1 MKNQSATEQVESTI
15 NATTGMQ
22 GGLGRTLLSAFLILA
37 IVPMS
42 TISFIAV
49 NRARQDMR
57 QELTARLTAVTT
69 LKEAQI
75 QQWITERS
83 RSLAVLSNKPDVQQ
97 AAMTLLTR
105 HPPSAA
111 YDTVYTNLRDR
122 LRAELTQDT
131 GFAGFFLL
139 RDKDSDEPLLE
150 VMAPHKQ
157 VSTDTIWPEAASVTP
172 TLSVTYSIPDPEG
185 GVLGLLVGCLDLT
198 ALDQIMTESTELGKT
213 GETYLVTPG
222 GQSRS
227 DQIGF
232 ARLVTPGGQSI
243 LALATDDDTPLPVV
257 LHSQGIDAAL
267 AGHSGSG
274 LYDNYAGQPVIGAY
288 RWLPELQAALL
299 AEQAQAEA
307 FAPEDALATMLV
319 GTTLA
324 VALLTTLLAAVV
336 TRQITRPIVRL
347 TMRAVEIA
355 NGDLEQT
362 VPVDRRD
369 EIGILAR
376 AFNIMTAELRAL
388 YNGLE
393 QKVAE
398 RTTQLREANRRLR
411 YRAMQLAVSAEVGR
425 VATSILDLD
434 ILLSRVVELIRDYY
448 RFAYVAIFLLD
459 DTGQWAVLREG
470 SGELGNTLKA
480 KGQWLSVGEPSLVGQ
495 VAEKGE
501 PRVLS
506 RADVQ
511 GGSGSHLPPTHWEA
525 AFPLRIGGRTIGVL
539 DIHSTHADTLDDDDV
554 RVLQGVADQIAI
566 AIENARA
573 YELEREAARQLRE
586 AEEMRRRFLAHM
598 SHELREP
605 LTNIIGF
612 SRVILKGIDGPVSDQ
627 QRSDLEIVYA
637 NGQHLLGLINDLLDV
652 AEIEAGLMELDFRE
666 VDLREIIGSVMA
678 TTSALVRDKDIQL
691 QQEIYP
697 ELPPIEA
704 DGARLRQV
712 LLKLLSNAAKFTDHG
727 SITVQA
733 WPDGNDVRVAVADTG
748 AGIPPEDRERVFE
761 RFEQGKTSVKRPEG
775 IGVGLVLCKE
785 FVEMHGGRIWLES
798 EQGVGSTFTFTL
810 PVRGN
815 RTDRQDRSDPSLSNG
830 NRFLGDTG

>member
-1 MKNQSATEQVESTI
+1 MKNRSTTEQAEPTI
-15 NATTGMQ
+15 SVTTGMQ
-22 GGLGRTLLSAFLILA
+22 GGLGRTLLAAFLVLA

-49 NRARQDMR
+49 NRTRQDMR
-57 QELTARLTAVTT
+57 QELMTRLTAVAT

-83 RSLAVLSNKPDVQQ
+83 RSLAVLSSEPDVQQ
-97 AAMTLLTR
+97 AAMILLTQ
-105 HPPSAA
+105 HPSSAA
-111 YDTVYTNLRDR
+111 YDAAYTNLRDS

-131 GFAGFFLL
+131 GFADFLL
-139 RDKDSDEPLLE
+139 RGEDSDEPLLE
-150 VMAPHKQ
+150 VMATHEQ
-157 VSTDTIWPEAASVTP
+157 VSTDTTCLELSLTSDDRHVSLSSVAP
-172 TLSVTYSIPDPEG
+172 TLNVTYSIPGPEG
-185 GVLGLLVGCLDLT
+185 EALGLLIGRLDLT
-198 ALDQIMTESTELGKT
+198 ALDQIMTEPTELGET
-213 GETYLVTPG
+213 GETYLVTPAG
-222 GQSRS
+222 HPLS
-227 DQIGF
+227 
-232 ARLVTPGGQSI
+232 
-243 LALATDDDTPLPVV
+243 ALATDDDTPLPVF

-267 AGHSGSG
+267 AGHSSSG

-307 FAPEDALATMLV
+307 FAPEDGLATMLV

-336 TRQITRPIVRL
+336 TRQITRPIVLL
-347 TMRAVEIA
+347 TMRAVKIA

-398 RTTQLREANRRLR
+398 RTIQLREANRRVR

-434 ILLSRVVELIRDYY
+434 ILLSRVVELVRDYY

-470 SGELGNTLKA
+470 SGELGDTLKA

-495 VAEKGE
+495 VAEKSE

-506 RADVQ
+506 KADVQ
-511 GGSGSHLPPTHWEA
+511 DGSGSHLPSTHSEA
-525 AFPLRIGGRTIGVL
+525 AFPLRIGERTLGVL
-539 DIHSTHADTLDDDDV
+539 DIHSPHADAFDEDDV
-554 RVLQGVADQIAI
+554 KVLQGIADQIAI

-612 SRVILKGIDGPVSDQ
+612 SRVILKGIDGPISDQ

-652 AEIEAGLMELDFRE
+652 AQIEAGLMELEFKK
-666 VDLREIIGSVMA
+666 VDIGELIQSVMA
-678 TTSALVRDKDIQL
+678 TTSALVRDKDIRL
-691 QQEIYP
+691 QQEIHP
-697 ELPPIEA
+697 ELPLIEA
-704 DGARLRQV
+704 DGTRLRQV
-712 LLKLLSNAAKFTDHG
+712 LLKLLSNAAKFTDRG
-727 SITVQA
+727 SITVRA
-733 WPDGNDVRVAVADTG
+733 WPTGNQIHVTVADTG
-748 AGIPPEDRERVFE
+748 RGIPDEDRERVFE
-761 RFEQGKTSVKRPEG
+761 RFEQGEAGIKRPQG
-775 IGVGLVLCKE
+775 IGVGLALCKE
-785 FVEMHGGRIWLES
+785 FVEMHGGRIWVES
-798 EQGVGSTFTFTL
+798 EEGAGSTFNFAL
-810 PVRGN
+810 PM
-815 RTDRQDRSDPSLSNG
+815 RQDH
-830 NRFLGDTG
+830 GD

>member
-1 MKNQSATEQVESTI
+1 MKNQSVTGQAEPTTS
-15 NATTGMQ
+15 ATTGTR
-22 GGLGRTLLSAFLILA
+22 GGLGRTLLAAFLILA

-42 TISFIAV
+42 TISFIAI
-49 NRARQDMR
+49 NQTRHNMR
-57 QELTARLTAVTT
+57 QELMARLTAVTT
-69 LKEAQI
+69 LKETQI

-83 RSLAVLSNKPDVQQ
+83 RSLAVLSSQPDVQQ
-97 AAMTLLTR
+97 AAMTLLTQ
-105 HPPSAA
+105 HPASAA
-111 YDTVYTNLRDR
+111 YDTAYTNLRDD
-122 LRAELTQDT
+122 LRAELIQDA
-131 GFAGFFLL
+131 GFAAFSLL
-139 RDKDSDEPLLE
+139 REHSDEPLLE
-150 VMAPHKQ
+150 VIAPHKQ
-157 VSTDTIWPEAASVTP
+157 VSMDTTWPEVSLASDDRHISPPPVAP
-172 TLSVTYSIPDPEG
+172 TLNVTYSIPDPEG
-185 GVLGLLVGCLDLT
+185 GFMGLLVGCLDLT
-198 ALDQIMTESTELGKT
+198 ALDQIMTKSPEMGDT
-213 GETYLVTPG
+213 GETYLVTP
-222 GQSRS
+222 
-227 DQIGF
+227 
-232 ARLVTPGGQSI
+232 AGQSI
-243 LALATDDDTPLPVV
+243 PDLATGDNIPLPVF

-288 RWLPELQAALL
+288 RWLPGLQAALL
-299 AEQAQAEA
+299 AEQVQAEA
-307 FAPEDALATMLV
+307 FAAEEALATMLV

-336 TRQITRPIVRL
+336 TRQITQPIVRL

-362 VPVDRRD
+362 VPIDRRD

-376 AFNIMTAELRAL
+376 AFNVMSAELRTL

-411 YRAMQLAVSAEVGR
+411 YRAVQLTVSAEVGR

-434 ILLSRVVELIRDYY
+434 ILLSRVVQVIRDYY

-459 DTGQWAVLREG
+459 DTSQWAVLREG

-495 VAEKGE
+495 VAKKGE
-501 PRVLS
+501 PQVLS
-506 RADVQ
+506 RADVR
-511 GGSGSHLPPTHWEA
+511 GGPGPPLPPNHSEA

-539 DIHSTHADTLDDDDV
+539 DIHNTHADAFDADDI

-598 SHELREP
+598 SHALREP

-612 SRVILKGIDGPVSDQ
+612 SRVILKGIDGPISDP

-652 AEIEAGLMELDFRE
+652 AQIEAGLMELEFKE
-666 VDLREIIGSVMA
+666 VDLRELVQSVMA

-691 QQEIYP
+691 HQEIHP
-697 ELPPIEA
+697 ELPLIEA
-704 DGARLRQV
+704 DGTRLRQV
-712 LLKLLSNAAKFTDHG
+712 LLKLLSNAAKFTDRG
-727 SITVQA
+727 SITVRA
-733 WPDGNDVRVAVADTG
+733 WPSGNEVQVTVSDTG
-748 AGIPPEDRERVFE
+748 RGIPREDQERVFE
-761 RFEQGKTSVKRPEG
+761 RFEQGETGVKHPEG
-775 IGVGLVLCKE
+775 IGVGLALCKE
-785 FVEMHGGRIWLES
+785 FVEMHGGRIWIES
-798 EQGVGSTFTFTL
+798 EEGAGSTFHFTL
-810 PVRGN
+810 PILQKRG
-815 RTDRQDRSDPSLSNG
+815 D
-830 NRFLGDTG
+830 

>member
-1 MKNQSATEQVESTI
+1 
-15 NATTGMQ
+15 
-22 GGLGRTLLSAFLILA
+22 
-37 IVPMS
+37 
-42 TISFIAV
+42 
-49 NRARQDMR
+49 
-57 QELTARLTAVTT
+57 VTT

-83 RSLAVLSNKPDVQQ
+83 RSLAVLSSKPDVQQ
-97 AAMTLLTR
+97 AAITLLTQ
-105 HPPSAA
+105 HPSSAA
-111 YDTVYTNLRDR
+111 YNMAYTNLRDG
-122 LRAELTQDT
+122 LHAELTQDT
-131 GFAGFFLL
+131 DFAGFFLL
-139 RDKDSDEPLLE
+139 QEEDGNEPLLE
-150 VMAPHKQ
+150 VTAPHKQ
-157 VSTDTIWPEAASVTP
+157 ISKDTTWPEVKKTSDNRHLSLSPVAA
-172 TLSVTYSIPDPEG
+172 TLNVTYSIPGPEG

-198 ALDQIMTESTELGKT
+198 ALDQIMTGSTELGET
-213 GETYLVTPG
+213 GETYLVTLG
-222 GQSRS
+222 GRS
-227 DQIGF
+227 I
-232 ARLVTPGGQSI
+232 P
-243 LALATDDDTPLPVV
+243 ALATDDDTPLPTS

-267 AGHSGSG
+267 AGRSGSG

-307 FAPEDALATMLV
+307 FDPEDALATMLV

-434 ILLSRVVELIRDYY
+434 TLLSRVVELIRDYY

-470 SGELGNTLKA
+470 SGELGNTLKV
-480 KGQWLSVGEPSLVGQ
+480 KGQWLSVSEPSLVGQ
-495 VAEKGE
+495 VVQKGK

-506 RADVQ
+506 RTDIQ
-511 GGSGSHLPPTHWEA
+511 GGPGSHLPPTHSEA

-539 DIHSTHADTLDDDDV
+539 DVHSLHADTFDDDDV

-573 YELEREAARQLRE
+573 YDLEREAARQLRE
-586 AEEMRRRFLAHM
+586 AEEMRRRFLANM

-612 SRVILKGIDGPVSDQ
+612 SRVILKGIDGPISDQ

-652 AEIEAGLMELDFRE
+652 AQIEAGLMELEFKE
-666 VDLREIIGSVMA
+666 VDLGELIQSVMA

-691 QQEIYP
+691 QQEIHP

-704 DGARLRQV
+704 DGTRLRQV
-712 LLKLLSNAAKFTDHG
+712 LLKLLSNAAKFTDRG
-727 SITVQA
+727 SITVRA
-733 WPDGNDVRVAVADTG
+733 WPKGNQVQVAVADTG
-748 AGIPPEDRERVFE
+748 PGIPRENHERVFE
-761 RFEQGKTSVKRPEG
+761 RFEQSESGVKRPEG
-775 IGVGLVLCKE
+775 IGVGLALCKE
-785 FVEMHGGRIWLES
+785 FVEMHGGRIWVES
-798 EQGVGSTFTFTL
+798 QEGVGSTFTFTL
-810 PVRGN
+810 PIR
-815 RTDRQDRSDPSLSNG
+815 RQ
-830 NRFLGDTG
+830 

>member
-1 MKNQSATEQVESTI
+1 MRNQSVNERVEPTI
-15 NATTGMQ
+15 SPTTGMQ
-22 GGLGRTLLSAFLILA
+22 GGLGRTLLAAFLVLA

-49 NRARQDMR
+49 DRTRQDMR
-57 QELTARLTAVTT
+57 QELTSRLTAVTT

-75 QQWITERS
+75 QQWIAERS
-83 RSLAVLSNKPDVQQ
+83 RSLAVLSSKPDVQQ
-97 AAMTLLTR
+97 AAITLLTQ
-105 HPPSAA
+105 HSSSAA
-111 YDTVYTNLRDR
+111 YNTAYTNLRDS
-122 LRAELTQDT
+122 LHAELTQDT
-131 GFAGFFLL
+131 DFAGFFLL
-139 RDKDSDEPLLE
+139 REEDGDEPLLE
-150 VMAPHKQ
+150 VTAPHKQ
-157 VSTDTIWPEAASVTP
+157 INTDTTWPQVKKTSDNRHVSLSSVAP
-172 TLSVTYSIPDPEG
+172 TLNVTYSIPGPEG
-185 GVLGLLVGCLDLT
+185 GALGLLVGCLDLT
-198 ALDQIMTESTELGKT
+198 ALDQIMTGSTELGET
-213 GETYLVTPG
+213 GETYLVTLG
-222 GQSRS
+222 GRS
-227 DQIGF
+227 IP
-232 ARLVTPGGQSI
+232 T
-243 LALATDDDTPLPVV
+243 LATDDDTPLPTS

-267 AGHSGSG
+267 AGRSGSG

-288 RWLPELQAALL
+288 RWLPELRAALL

-307 FAPEDALATMLV
+307 FDPEDALATMLV

-434 ILLSRVVELIRDYY
+434 TLLGRVVELIRDYY

-470 SGELGNTLKA
+470 SGELGNTLKV
-480 KGQWLSVGEPSLVGQ
+480 KGQWLNVGEPSLVGQ
-495 VAEKGE
+495 VAEKSE

-506 RADVQ
+506 KADVQ
-511 GGSGSHLPPTHWEA
+511 TGSGSPLSPAHSEA
-525 AFPLRIGGRTIGVL
+525 AFPLRIGGRTVGVL
-539 DIHSTHADTLDDDDV
+539 DIHSTHPDAFNDDDV

-586 AEEMRRRFLAHM
+586 AEEMRRRFLANM

-612 SRVILKGIDGPVSDQ
+612 SRVILKGIDGPISDQ
-627 QRSDLEIVYA
+627 QRGDLEIVYA

-652 AEIEAGLMELDFRE
+652 AQIEAGLMELEFKQ
-666 VDLREIIGSVMA
+666 VDIGELVQSVMA
-678 TTSALVRDKDIQL
+678 TTSALVRDKDIRL
-691 QQEIYP
+691 KQEIYP

-704 DGARLRQV
+704 DGTRLRQV
-712 LLKLLSNAAKFTDHG
+712 LLRLLSNAAKFTERG
-727 SITVQA
+727 SITVRA
-733 WPDGNDVRVAVADTG
+733 WPKGDQIQVTVADTG
-748 AGIPPEDRERVFE
+748 PGIPEEDQERVFE
-761 RFEQGKTSVKRPEG
+761 RFEQGEIGLKRLEG
-775 IGVGLVLCKE
+775 IGVGLALCKE
-785 FVEMHGGRIWLES
+785 FVEMHGGRIWVES
-798 EQGVGSTFTFTL
+798 QEGAGSTFTFTL
-810 PVRGN
+810 PIR
-815 RTDRQDRSDPSLSNG
+815 RQ
-830 NRFLGDTG
+830 

>member
-1 MKNQSATEQVESTI
+1 MENQSATEQAEPTI
-15 NATTGMQ
+15 SATTGMQ

-49 NRARQDMR
+49 NRTRQDMR
-57 QELTARLTAVTT
+57 QELTAKLTAVTT

-75 QQWITERS
+75 QQWIAERS
-83 RSLAVLSNKPDVQQ
+83 RSLAVLSSKPDVQQ
-97 AAMTLLTR
+97 AAMTLLTQ
-105 HPPSAA
+105 HLSSAA
-111 YDTVYTNLRDR
+111 YDTAYTSLHDG
-122 LRAELTQDT
+122 LRAELTRDT

-139 RDKDSDEPLLE
+139 RGEDSDEPLLE

-157 VSTDTIWPEAASVTP
+157 VSTDTTWPEASLTSGDGHVSLSSVVPTP
-172 TLSVTYSIPDPEG
+172 NVTYSIPGPEG
-185 GVLGLLVGCLDLT
+185 GALGLLVGCLDLT
-198 ALDQIMTESTELGKT
+198 ALDQIMTESTELGET
-213 GETYLVTPG
+213 GETY
-222 GQSRS
+222 
-227 DQIGF
+227 
-232 ARLVTPGGQSI
+232 LVTPGGQSI
-243 LALATDDDTPLPVV
+243 LALATDDDIPLPVV

-336 TRQITRPIVRL
+336 TRQLTRPIVRL
-347 TMRAVEIA
+347 TMRAVKIA

-376 AFNIMTAELRAL
+376 TFNIMTAELRAL

-398 RTTQLREANRRLR
+398 RTTQLQEANRRLR

-425 VATSILDLD
+425 AATSILDLD

-470 SGELGNTLKA
+470 VGELGNTLKT

-495 VAEKGE
+495 VADKGE
-501 PRVLS
+501 PRLLS
-506 RADVQ
+506 KADVQ
-511 GGSGSHLPPTHWEA
+511 DGPGFHLPPTHSEA
-525 AFPLRIGGRTIGVL
+525 AFPLRIGGCTIGVL
-539 DIHSTHADTLDDDDV
+539 DIHSLRADAFDKDDV
-554 RVLQGVADQIAI
+554 KVLQGVADQIAI

-612 SRVILKGIDGPVSDQ
+612 SRVILKGIDGPISDQ
-627 QRSDLEIVYA
+627 QRSDLEVVYA

-652 AEIEAGLMELDFRE
+652 AQIEAGLMELEFKE
-666 VDLREIIGSVMA
+666 VDLGELIQSVMA
-678 TTSALVRDKDIQL
+678 TASALVRDKDIQL
-691 QQEIYP
+691 QQEIHP
-697 ELPPIEA
+697 ELLPIEA
-704 DGARLRQV
+704 DGTRLRQV
-712 LLKLLSNAAKFTDHG
+712 LLKLLSNAAKFTDRG
-727 SITVQA
+727 SITVRA
-733 WPDGNDVRVAVADTG
+733 WPDGNQIQVAVADTG
-748 AGIPPEDRERVFE
+748 AGISPEDRERVFE
-761 RFEQGKTSVKRPEG
+761 RFEQGETGVKRPEG
-775 IGVGLVLCKE
+775 IGVGLALCKE
-785 FVEMHGGRIWLES
+785 FVEMHGGRIWVGS
-798 EQGVGSTFTFTL
+798 EEGAGSTFNFTL
-810 PVRGN
+810 PIL
-815 RTDRQDRSDPSLSNG
+815 QDR
-830 NRFLGDTG
+830 GD

>member
-1 MKNQSATEQVESTI
+1 MRNQSVTEQAEPTI
-15 NATTGMQ
+15 SATTGMR

-49 NRARQDMR
+49 NRTRQDMR
-57 QELTARLTAVTT
+57 QELMARLTAVTT

-97 AAMTLLTR
+97 AAMTLLTQY
-105 HPPSAA
+105 PSSAA
-111 YDTVYTNLRDR
+111 YDTAYTNLRDS

-131 GFAGFFLL
+131 GFTGFFLL
-139 RDKDSDEPLLE
+139 RNEDSDEPLLE

-157 VSTDTIWPEAASVTP
+157 ASTDTTWPEVSLTSCNRHVSLSSMRP
-172 TLSVTYSIPDPEG
+172 TLNVIYSIPGPEE
-185 GVLGLLVGCLDLT
+185 GVMGLLVGCLDLT
-198 ALDQIMTESTELGKT
+198 ALDQIMTESTELGET
-213 GETYLVTPG
+213 GETYLVTP
-222 GQSRS
+222 
-227 DQIGF
+227 
-232 ARLVTPGGQSI
+232 AGQSI
-243 LALATDDDTPLPVV
+243 PALATDDDTPLPAF

-288 RWLPELQAALL
+288 RWLPELQVALL
-299 AEQAQAEA
+299 AEQAQDEA
-307 FAPEDALATMLV
+307 FAPEDELATMLA

-347 TMRAVEIA
+347 TIRAVEIA

-388 YNGLE
+388 YDGLE
-393 QKVAE
+393 QKIAE
-398 RTTQLREANRRLR
+398 RTTELREANRRLR

-434 ILLSRVVELIRDYY
+434 ILLSRMVELIRDYY

-459 DTGQWAVLREG
+459 ETGQWAVLREG
-470 SGELGNTLKA
+470 SGELGDTLKA

-511 GGSGSHLPPTHWEA
+511 GGSGSHLPPTHLEA

-539 DIHSTHADTLDDDDV
+539 DIHSTHADAFGNDDV

-566 AIENARA
+566 AIQNARA
-573 YELEREAARQLRE
+573 YELEREAAKQLRE
-586 AEEMRRRFLAHM
+586 AEEMRRRFLANM

-612 SRVILKGIDGPVSDQ
+612 SRVILKGIDGPISEQ
-627 QRSDLEIVYA
+627 QHNDLEIVYT

-652 AEIEAGLMELDFRE
+652 AQIEAGLMELEFKE
-666 VDLREIIGSVMA
+666 VDLRELIQSVMA

-691 QQEIYP
+691 RQEIHP

-704 DGARLRQV
+704 DGTRLRQV
-712 LLKLLSNAAKFTDHG
+712 LLKLLSNAAKFTDRG
-727 SITVQA
+727 SITVRA
-733 WPDGNDVRVAVADTG
+733 WPKGNQIQVAVADTG
-748 AGIPPEDRERVFE
+748 PGIPRENHERVFE
-761 RFEQGKTSVKRPEG
+761 RFEQGETGVKRPEG
-775 IGVGLVLCKE
+775 IGVGLALCKE
-785 FVEMHGGRIWLES
+785 FVEMHGGRIWVES
-798 EQGVGSTFTFTL
+798 QEGVGSTFTFTL
-810 PVRGN
+810 PIR
-815 RTDRQDRSDPSLSNG
+815 RQ
-830 NRFLGDTG
+830 

>member
-1 MKNQSATEQVESTI
+1 MKNQSATEQAEPTTSV
-15 NATTGMQ
+15 TTGMR
-22 GGLGRTLLSAFLILA
+22 GGLGRTLLAAFLILA

-42 TISFIAV
+42 TISFIAI
-49 NRARQDMR
+49 NRTRQNMR
-57 QELTARLTAVTT
+57 QELMARLTAVTT
-69 LKEAQI
+69 LKETQI
-75 QQWITERS
+75 QQWITEQS
-83 RSLAVLSNKPDVQQ
+83 RSLAVLSSQPDVQQ
-97 AAMTLLTR
+97 AAMTLLTEY
-105 HPPSAA
+105 PASAA
-111 YDTVYTNLRDR
+111 YDTAYTNLYDD
-122 LRAELTQDT
+122 LRAELAQDAS
-131 GFAGFFLL
+131 FAAFTLL
-139 RDKDSDEPLLE
+139 REDSDEPLLE
-150 VMAPHKQ
+150 VIAPHKQ
-157 VSTDTIWPEAASVTP
+157 VSTDTTWQQVPLTSDDRHISPKPVAP
-172 TLSVTYSIPDPEG
+172 TLNVTHSIPGPEG
-185 GVLGLLVGCLDLT
+185 GSMSLLVGCLDLT
-198 ALDQIMTESTELGKT
+198 ALEQIMTESPEMGET
-213 GETYLVTPG
+213 GETYLVTP
-222 GQSRS
+222 
-227 DQIGF
+227 
-232 ARLVTPGGQSI
+232 AGQSI
-243 LALATDDDTPLPVV
+243 PDLATGDDTPLAVF

-267 AGHSGSG
+267 AGHSGNG

-288 RWLPELQAALL
+288 RWLPELQAALV

-307 FAPEDALATMLV
+307 FVAEEALATMLV

-336 TRQITRPIVRL
+336 TRQITQPIVRL

-362 VPVDRRD
+362 VLVDRRD

-376 AFNIMTAELRAL
+376 AFNIMSAELRTL

-411 YRAMQLAVSAEVGR
+411 YRAVQLTVSAEVGR

-434 ILLSRVVELIRDYY
+434 ILLSRVVQVIRDYY

-459 DTGQWAVLREG
+459 DTSQWAVLREG
-470 SGELGNTLKA
+470 SGELGNALKA

-495 VAEKGE
+495 VAKKGE
-501 PRVLS
+501 PQVLS
-506 RADVQ
+506 RTDAR
-511 GGSGSHLPPTHWEA
+511 GGPSSPPSNYSEV

-539 DIHSTHADTLDDDDV
+539 DIHSTHADAFDADDI

-598 SHELREP
+598 SHALREP

-612 SRVILKGIDGPVSDQ
+612 SRVVLKGIDGPISDP

-652 AEIEAGLMELDFRE
+652 AQIEAGLMELEFRE
-666 VDLREIIGSVMA
+666 VDLGELVQSVMA
-678 TTSALVRDKDIQL
+678 TTSALVRDKDIHL
-691 QQEIYP
+691 HQEIHP
-697 ELPPIEA
+697 ELPLIEA

-727 SITVQA
+727 SITVRV
-733 WPDGNDVRVAVADTG
+733 WPSGDEVQVTVADTG
-748 AGIPPEDRERVFE
+748 CGIPREDQERVFE
-761 RFEQGKTSVKRPEG
+761 RFEQGENGVKHPEG
-775 IGVGLVLCKE
+775 IGVGLALCKD
-785 FVEMHGGRIWLES
+785 FVEMHGGRIWVES
-798 EQGVGSTFTFTL
+798 EEGAGSTFHFTL
-810 PVRGN
+810 PILQKRG
-815 RTDRQDRSDPSLSNG
+815 D
-830 NRFLGDTG
+830 

>member
-1 MKNQSATEQVESTI
+1 
-15 NATTGMQ
+15 MQ
-22 GGLGRTLLSAFLILA
+22 GGLGRTLLAAFLVLA

-49 NRARQDMR
+49 NRTRQDMR
-57 QELTARLTAVTT
+57 QELMTRLTAMAT

-75 QQWITERS
+75 QRWITERS
-83 RSLAVLSNKPDVQQ
+83 RSLAVLSSKPDVQQ
-97 AAMTLLTR
+97 AAMTLLTQ
-105 HPPSAA
+105 HPSSAA
-111 YDTVYTNLRDR
+111 YDAAYTNLRDS
-122 LRAELTQDT
+122 LRAELMQDT
-131 GFAGFFLL
+131 GFAAFLL
-139 RDKDSDEPLLE
+139 RGEDSDEPLLE
-150 VMAPHKQ
+150 VMATHEQ
-157 VSTDTIWPEAASVTP
+157 VSTDTTWPEVSLTSDDRHVSLSSVAL
-172 TLSVTYSIPDPEG
+172 TLNVTYSIPGPEG
-185 GVLGLLVGCLDLT
+185 EALGLLIGRLDLT
-198 ALDQIMTESTELGKT
+198 ALDQIMTEPTELGET
-213 GETYLVTPG
+213 SETYLVTPV
-222 GQSRS
+222 GQSNS
-227 DQIGF
+227 
-232 ARLVTPGGQSI
+232 V
-243 LALATDDDTPLPVV
+243 LATDDDTPLPVF

-307 FAPEDALATMLV
+307 FAPEDGLATMLV

-336 TRQITRPIVRL
+336 TRQITRPIVLL
-347 TMRAVEIA
+347 TMRAVRIA

-398 RTTQLREANRRLR
+398 RTTQLREANRRVR

-470 SGELGNTLKA
+470 SGELGDTLKA

-495 VAEKGE
+495 VADKSE

-506 RADVQ
+506 KADVQ
-511 GGSGSHLPPTHWEA
+511 GGSDSHLPSIHSEA
-525 AFPLRIGGRTIGVL
+525 AFPLRIGGRTLGVL
-539 DIHSTHADTLDDDDV
+539 DIHSPHADAFDEDDV
-554 RVLQGVADQIAI
+554 KVLQGIADQIAI

-612 SRVILKGIDGPVSDQ
+612 SRVILKGIDGPISDQ

-652 AEIEAGLMELDFRE
+652 AQIEAGLMELEFKE
-666 VDLREIIGSVMA
+666 IDLRELIQSVMA
-678 TTSALVRDKDIQL
+678 TISALVRDKDIQL
-691 QQEIYP
+691 QREIHP

-704 DGARLRQV
+704 DGTRLRQV
-712 LLKLLSNAAKFTDHG
+712 LLKLLSNAAKFTDRG
-727 SITVQA
+727 SITVGA
-733 WPDGNDVRVAVADTG
+733 WPNGNQVQVTIADTG
-748 AGIPPEDRERVFE
+748 RGIPEEDRERVFK
-761 RFEQGKTSVKRPEG
+761 RFEQGEIGVKRPQG
-775 IGVGLVLCKE
+775 IEVGLALCKE
-785 FVEMHGGRIWLES
+785 FVEMHGGRIWVES
-798 EQGVGSTFTFTL
+798 QEGVGSTFTFTL
-810 PVRGN
+810 PIR
-815 RTDRQDRSDPSLSNG
+815 RQ
-830 NRFLGDTG
+830 

>member
-1 MKNQSATEQVESTI
+1 MKNQSATEQAEPTI
-15 NATTGMQ
+15 SATTGMQ

-49 NRARQDMR
+49 NRTRQDMR
-57 QELTARLTAVTT
+57 QELTARLTAVAT

-97 AAMTLLTR
+97 AAMTLLTQ
-105 HPPSAA
+105 HPSSAA
-111 YDTVYTNLRDR
+111 YDMAYTNLRDS

-131 GFAGFFLL
+131 GFTGFFLL
-139 RDKDSDEPLLE
+139 RDEDSDEPLLE
-150 VMAPHKQ
+150 VIAPHKQ
-157 VSTDTIWPEAASVTP
+157 VSTDITWPEVSLTSRNRHISLSSMGP
-172 TLSVTYSIPDPEG
+172 TLNVIYSIPGPEEG
-185 GVLGLLVGCLDLT
+185 ALGFLVGYLDLT
-198 ALDQIMTESTELGKT
+198 ALDQIMTESTELGET
-213 GETYLVTPG
+213 GETYLVTP
-222 GQSRS
+222 
-227 DQIGF
+227 
-232 ARLVTPGGQSI
+232 AGQSI
-243 LALATDDDTPLPVV
+243 PALATEDDTPLPAF

-336 TRQITRPIVRL
+336 TRHITRPIVRL
-347 TMRAVEIA
+347 TIRAVEIA

-388 YNGLE
+388 YDGLE
-393 QKVAE
+393 QKIAE

-411 YRAMQLAVSAEVGR
+411 YRAIQLAVSAEVGR

-434 ILLSRVVELIRDYY
+434 ILLSRMVELIRDYY

-459 DTGQWAVLREG
+459 ETGQWAVLREG

-480 KGQWLSVGEPSLVGQ
+480 KGQWLSVGKPSLVGQ

-506 RADVQ
+506 KADIQ
-511 GGSGSHLPPTHWEA
+511 SGPGSHPPPTYLEA

-539 DIHSTHADTLDDDDV
+539 DIHSTHADAFDDDDV

-586 AEEMRRRFLAHM
+586 AEEMRRRFLANM

-612 SRVILKGIDGPVSDQ
+612 SRVILKGIDGPISDQ

-652 AEIEAGLMELDFRE
+652 AQIEAGLMELEFKE
-666 VDLREIIGSVMA
+666 VDLRELIQSVMA

-691 QQEIYP
+691 RLEIHP
-697 ELPPIEA
+697 ELPFIEA
-704 DGARLRQV
+704 DGTRLRQV
-712 LLKLLSNAAKFTDHG
+712 LLKLLSNAAKFTDRG
-727 SITVQA
+727 SITVRA
-733 WPDGNDVRVAVADTG
+733 WPKGNQVQVAVADTG
-748 AGIPPEDRERVFE
+748 PGIPRENHERVFE
-761 RFEQGKTSVKRPEG
+761 RFEQGETGVKRPEG
-775 IGVGLVLCKE
+775 IGVGLALCKE
-785 FVEMHGGRIWLES
+785 FVEMHGGRIWVES
-798 EQGVGSTFTFTL
+798 QEGVGSTFTFTL
-810 PVRGN
+810 PIR
-815 RTDRQDRSDPSLSNG
+815 RQ
-830 NRFLGDTG
+830 

>member
-1 MKNQSATEQVESTI
+1 MRNQSATEQAEPTI
-15 NATTGMQ
+15 SATTGMR
-22 GGLGRTLLSAFLILA
+22 GGLGRTLLAAFLVLA

-49 NRARQDMR
+49 NRIRQDMR
-57 QELTARLTAVTT
+57 QELTAKLTAVTT
-69 LKEAQI
+69 LEEAQI

-83 RSLAVLSNKPDVQQ
+83 RSMAVLSNKPDVQQ
-97 AAMTLLTR
+97 AAMTLLTQ
-105 HPPSAA
+105 HPSSAT
-111 YDTVYTNLRDR
+111 YDTAYTNLRDS

-131 GFAGFFLL
+131 GFASFFLL
-139 RDKDSDEPLLE
+139 RDEDSHEPLLE

-157 VSTDTIWPEAASVTP
+157 VSTDITCPEVSLTSGDRHVSLSSVAP
-172 TLSVTYSIPDPEG
+172 TLNVTYSIPGPEG
-185 GVLGLLVGCLDLT
+185 EALGLLIGCLDLT
-198 ALDQIMTESTELGKT
+198 ALDQIMTESTELGET

-222 GQSRS
+222 R
-227 DQIGF
+227 
-232 ARLVTPGGQSI
+232 QSI
-243 LALATDDDTPLPVV
+243 PSLATDDDTPLPAF

-267 AGHSGSG
+267 AGRSGSG
-274 LYDNYAGQPVIGAY
+274 LYDNYAGQPVIGVY
-288 RWLPELQAALL
+288 RWLPELQVALL

-362 VPVDRRD
+362 VQVDRRD

-434 ILLSRVVELIRDYY
+434 ILLSRVVQLIRDYY

-470 SGELGNTLKA
+470 SGELGNALKA

-495 VAEKGE
+495 VAEKVE

-506 RADVQ
+506 KADVQ
-511 GGSGSHLPPTHWEA
+511 GEPGSHLSPTHSEA

-539 DIHSTHADTLDDDDV
+539 DIHSLHADSFDDDDV

-573 YELEREAARQLRE
+573 YELEREASRQLRE
-586 AEEMRRRFLAHM
+586 AEEMRRRFLANM

-612 SRVILKGIDGPVSDQ
+612 SRVILKGIDGPISDQ

-652 AEIEAGLMELDFRE
+652 AQIEAGLMELEFKE
-666 VDLREIIGSVMA
+666 VDLGELIQSVMA

-691 QQEIYP
+691 RQEIHP

-704 DGARLRQV
+704 DGTRLRQV
-712 LLKLLSNAAKFTDHG
+712 LLKLLSNAAKFTDRG
-727 SITVQA
+727 SITVRA
-733 WPDGNDVRVAVADTG
+733 WPKGNQIQVAVADTG
-748 AGIPPEDRERVFE
+748 PGIPRENHERVFE
-761 RFEQGKTSVKRPEG
+761 RFEQGETGVKRPEG
-775 IGVGLVLCKE
+775 IGVGLALCKE
-785 FVEMHGGRIWLES
+785 FVEMHGGRIWVES
-798 EQGVGSTFTFTL
+798 EEGAGSTFNFIL
-810 PVRGN
+810 PILQNRG
-815 RTDRQDRSDPSLSNG
+815 D
-830 NRFLGDTG
+830 

>member
-1 MKNQSATEQVESTI
+1 
-15 NATTGMQ
+15 
-22 GGLGRTLLSAFLILA
+22 
-37 IVPMS
+37 
-42 TISFIAV
+42 
-49 NRARQDMR
+49 MR
-57 QELTARLTAVTT
+57 QELTSKLTAVTT
-69 LKEAQI
+69 LKKAQI

-83 RSLAVLSNKPDVQQ
+83 RSLAVLSSKPDVQQ
-97 AAMTLLTR
+97 AAMTLLTQ
-105 HPPSAA
+105 HPSSAA
-111 YDTVYTNLRDR
+111 YDTAYTHLRDS

-131 GFAGFFLL
+131 GFADFLL
-139 RDKDSDEPLLE
+139 LRGEDSDEPLLE

-157 VSTDTIWPEAASVTP
+157 VSTDTTWPEVSLTSDNRHVSLSSLVP
-172 TLSVTYSIPDPEG
+172 TLNVTYSIPGPEG
-185 GVLGLLVGCLDLT
+185 EALGLLVGRLDLT
-198 ALDQIMTESTELGKT
+198 VLDQIMTDSTELGET
-213 GETYLVTPG
+213 GETYL
-222 GQSRS
+222 
-227 DQIGF
+227 F
-232 ARLVTPGGQSI
+232 TPGGQSI
-243 LALATDDDTPLPVV
+243 PALATDDDTLLPAF

-362 VPVDRRD
+362 VLVDRRD

-376 AFNIMTAELRAL
+376 AFNIMTAELRTL

-448 RFAYVAIFLLD
+448 HFAYVAIFLLD
-459 DTGQWAVLREG
+459 DTGQWAILREG

-480 KGQWLSVGEPSLVGQ
+480 KGQWLSVGEPNLVGQ

-501 PRVLS
+501 LRVLS
-506 RADVQ
+506 RANVQ
-511 GGSGSHLPPTHWEA
+511 SGSSFHLPPTHLEA

-539 DIHSTHADTLDDDDV
+539 DIHSTHADAFNDDDV

-573 YELEREAARQLRE
+573 YKLEQEAARQLRE
-586 AEEMRRRFLAHM
+586 AEEMRRRFLANM

-612 SRVILKGIDGPVSDQ
+612 SRVILKGIDGPIADQ

-652 AEIEAGLMELDFRE
+652 AQIEAGLMELEFRE
-666 VDLREIIGSVMA
+666 VDFGELIQSVMA

-691 QQEIYP
+691 QQEIHP
-697 ELPPIEA
+697 ELPLIEA
-704 DGARLRQV
+704 DGTRLRQV
-712 LLKLLSNAAKFTDHG
+712 LLKLLSNAAKFTDRG
-727 SITVQA
+727 SITVRA
-733 WPDGNDVRVAVADTG
+733 WPTGDQIQVAVAYTG
-748 AGIPPEDRERVFE
+748 RGIRREDQKRVFE
-761 RFEQGKTSVKRPEG
+761 RFEQGETGVKRPEG
-775 IGVGLVLCKE
+775 IGVGLALCKE
-785 FVEMHGGRIWLES
+785 FVEMHGGRIWVEG
-798 EQGVGSTFTFTL
+798 EEGTGSTFHFTL
-810 PVRGN
+810 PVL
-815 RTDRQDRSDPSLSNG
+815 QDH
-830 NRFLGDTG
+830 GD

>member
-1 MKNQSATEQVESTI
+1 MRNQSVGEHAEPTI
-15 NATTGMQ
+15 SPTTGMQ
-22 GGLGRTLLSAFLILA
+22 GGLGRTLLAAFLVLA

-49 NRARQDMR
+49 DRTRQDMR

-69 LKEAQI
+69 LKESQI
-75 QQWITERS
+75 QQWIAERS
-83 RSLAVLSNKPDVQQ
+83 RSLAVLSSKPDVQQ
-97 AAMTLLTR
+97 AAITLLTQR
-105 HPPSAA
+105 PSSAA
-111 YDTVYTNLRDR
+111 YNTAYTNLRDG
-122 LRAELTQDT
+122 LHAELTQHTD
-131 GFAGFFLL
+131 FAGFFLL
-139 RDKDSDEPLLE
+139 REEDGDEPLLE
-150 VMAPHKQ
+150 VTAPHKQ
-157 VSTDTIWPEAASVTP
+157 INTDTNWPQVKKTSDNRHVSLSSVAP
-172 TLSVTYSIPDPEG
+172 TLNVTYSIPGPEG
-185 GVLGLLVGCLDLT
+185 GALGLLVGCLDLT
-198 ALDQIMTESTELGKT
+198 ALDQIMTGSTELGET
-213 GETYLVTPG
+213 GETYLVTLG
-222 GQSRS
+222 GRS
-227 DQIGF
+227 IP
-232 ARLVTPGGQSI
+232 T
-243 LALATDDDTPLPVV
+243 LATDDDTPLPTS

-267 AGHSGSG
+267 AGRSGSG

-288 RWLPELQAALL
+288 RWLPELRAALL

-307 FAPEDALATMLV
+307 FDPEDALATMLV

-411 YRAMQLAVSAEVGR
+411 YRAMQLAVSADVGR

-434 ILLSRVVELIRDYY
+434 TLLGRVVELIRDYY

-470 SGELGNTLKA
+470 SGELGNTLKV

-506 RADVQ
+506 KADVQ
-511 GGSGSHLPPTHWEA
+511 SGSGSHSSPAHSEA
-525 AFPLRIGGRTIGVL
+525 AFPLRIGGRTVGVL
-539 DIHSTHADTLDDDDV
+539 DIHSTHPDAFNDDDV
-554 RVLQGVADQIAI
+554 RVLQGVADQIAV

-586 AEEMRRRFLAHM
+586 AEEMRRRFLANM

-612 SRVILKGIDGPVSDQ
+612 SRVILKGIDGPISDQ
-627 QRSDLEIVYA
+627 QRGDLEIVYA

-652 AEIEAGLMELDFRE
+652 AQIEAGLMELEFKE
-666 VDLREIIGSVMA
+666 VDIGELVQSVMA
-678 TTSALVRDKDIQL
+678 TTSALVRDKDIRL
-691 QQEIYP
+691 KQEIHP

-704 DGARLRQV
+704 DGTRLRQV
-712 LLKLLSNAAKFTDHG
+712 LLRLLSNAAKFTERG
-727 SITVQA
+727 SITVRA
-733 WPDGNDVRVAVADTG
+733 WPKGNQIQVTVADTG
-748 AGIPPEDRERVFE
+748 PGIPEEDRERVFE
-761 RFEQGKTSVKRPEG
+761 RFEQGEIGLKRLEG
-775 IGVGLVLCKE
+775 IGVGLALCKE
-785 FVEMHGGRIWLES
+785 FVEMHGGRIWVES
-798 EQGVGSTFTFTL
+798 QEGAGSTFTFTL
-810 PVRGN
+810 PIR
-815 RTDRQDRSDPSLSNG
+815 RQ
-830 NRFLGDTG
+830 

>member
-1 MKNQSATEQVESTI
+1 MKNQSTTERAEPAI

-22 GGLGRTLLSAFLILA
+22 GGLGRTLLAAFLVLA

-42 TISFIAV
+42 TISFIAI
-49 NRARQDMR
+49 NRTRQDMR
-57 QELTARLTAVTT
+57 QELMARLTAVTT

-83 RSLAVLSNKPDVQQ
+83 RSLAMLSSQPEVQQ

-105 HPPSAA
+105 HPSSAA
-111 YDTVYTNLRDR
+111 YDTAYTNLRRSLD
-122 LRAELTQDT
+122 AELTQDT
-131 GFAGFFLL
+131 SFAGFFLVH
-139 RDKDSDEPLLE
+139 DEDSEEPLLA
-150 VMAPHKQ
+150 VVAPRQ
-157 VSTDTIWPEAASVTP
+157 VSTDTTRPCDSLSSVAP
-172 TLSVTYSIPDPEG
+172 TLNVTCPIPGPEG
-185 GVLGLLVGCLDLT
+185 SPLGFLAGCLDLT
-198 ALDQIMTESTELGKT
+198 ALDRIMSQSTGLGEK
-213 GETYLVTPG
+213 GETYLVTP
-222 GQSRS
+222 
-227 DQIGF
+227 D
-232 ARLVTPGGQSI
+232 GQSI
-243 LALATDDDTPLPVV
+243 PILATAGTPLPAS

-274 LYDNYAGQPVIGAY
+274 LYDNYAGRPVIGAY

-336 TRQITRPIVRL
+336 TRQITRPIVQL

-355 NGDLEQT
+355 NGHLGQT

-376 AFNIMTAELRAL
+376 AFNIMTAELQAL
-388 YNGLE
+388 YAGLE

-398 RTTQLREANRRLR
+398 RTAQLREANRRLR

-425 VATSILDLD
+425 VVTSILDLD
-434 ILLSRVVELIRDYY
+434 TLLSRVVQLIRDYY
-448 RFAYVAIFLLD
+448 RLAYVAIFLLD

-506 RADVQ
+506 RTDIQ
-511 GGSGSHLPPTHWEA
+511 GGPGSHLPSTPSET

-539 DIHSTHADTLDDDDV
+539 DIHSSHADAFDDDDIK
-554 RVLQGVADQIAI
+554 VLQGVADQIAI

-612 SRVILKGIDGPVSDQ
+612 SRVILKGIDGPISER

-637 NGQHLLGLINDLLDV
+637 NGQHLMGLINDLLDV
-652 AEIEAGLMELDFRE
+652 AQIEAGLMELEFKK
-666 VDLREIIGSVMA
+666 VDLRELIQSVMA

-691 QQEIYP
+691 RQEIHP
-697 ELPPIEA
+697 DLPPIEA
-704 DGARLRQV
+704 DGTRLRQV

-727 SITVQA
+727 SITVRA
-733 WPDGNDVRVAVADTG
+733 WPNGNQIQVAVADTG
-748 AGIPPEDRERVFE
+748 PGIPEEDQERVFE
-761 RFEQGKTSVKRPEG
+761 RFEQGETGFKRPKG
-775 IGVGLVLCKE
+775 IGVGLALCKE
-785 FVEMHGGRIWLES
+785 FVEMHGGRIWVDSQE
-798 EQGVGSTFTFTL
+798 GVGSTFTFTL
-810 PVRGN
+810 PIRGN
-815 RTDRQDRSDPSLSNG
+815 RT
-830 NRFLGDTG
+830 

>member
-1 MKNQSATEQVESTI
+1 MKNQSATEQAASTVS
-15 NATTGMQ
+15 ATTGMQ
-22 GGLGRTLLSAFLILA
+22 GGLGRTLLSAFLVLA
-37 IVPMS
+37 ILPMS
-42 TISFIAV
+42 IVSFIAV
-49 NRARQDMR
+49 NRTRQDMR

-97 AAMTLLTR
+97 AAMTLLTQ
-105 HPPSAA
+105 HPSSAA
-111 YDTVYTNLRDR
+111 YDTAYTNLRDG

-131 GFAGFFLL
+131 GFAVFFLL
-139 RDKDSDEPLLE
+139 REEDSDEPLLE
-150 VMAPHKQ
+150 VVAPHKQ
-157 VSTDTIWPEAASVTP
+157 VGTDTTGPEVYLTSCNRHVSLSSVAP
-172 TLSVTYSIPDPEG
+172 TLNVTYSIPGLEG
-185 GVLGLLVGCLDLT
+185 GSLGLLVGCLDLT
-198 ALDQIMTESTELGKT
+198 ALDQIMTESTELGET
-213 GETYLVTPG
+213 GETYL
-222 GQSRS
+222 
-227 DQIGF
+227 I
-232 ARLVTPGGQSI
+232 TPGGQSI
-243 LALATDDDTPLPVV
+243 PALATDDDTPLPAF

-336 TRQITRPIVRL
+336 TRQMTQPIVRL

-362 VPVDRRD
+362 VQVDRRD

-388 YNGLE
+388 YSGLE

-434 ILLSRVVELIRDYY
+434 ILLSRVVQLIRDYY

-470 SGELGNTLKA
+470 SGELGDTLKA
-480 KGQWLSVGEPSLVGQ
+480 KGQWLSVGDPSLVGQ

-501 PRVLS
+501 PQVFS
-506 RADVQ
+506 RADIQ
-511 GGSGSHLPPTHWEA
+511 GRPGSPLPPIHSEA

-539 DIHSTHADTLDDDDV
+539 DIHSLHADAFEDDIK
-554 RVLQGVADQIAI
+554 VLQCVADQIAI

-586 AEEMRRRFLAHM
+586 AEEMRRRFLANM

-612 SRVILKGIDGPVSDQ
+612 SRVILKGIDGPISDQ

-652 AEIEAGLMELDFRE
+652 AQIEAGLMELEFKE
-666 VDLREIIGSVMA
+666 VDLRELIQSVMA

-691 QQEIYP
+691 RQEIHP
-697 ELPPIEA
+697 DLPPIEA
-704 DGARLRQV
+704 DGTRLRQV
-712 LLKLLSNAAKFTDHG
+712 LLKLLSNAAKFTDRG
-727 SITVQA
+727 SITVRA
-733 WPDGNDVRVAVADTG
+733 WPKGNQIQVAVADTG
-748 AGIPPEDRERVFE
+748 PGIPRENHEWVFE
-761 RFEQGKTSVKRPEG
+761 RFEQGETGVKRPEG
-775 IGVGLVLCKE
+775 IGVGLALCKE
-785 FVEMHGGRIWLES
+785 FVEMHGGRIWVES
-798 EQGVGSTFTFTL
+798 QEGVGSTFTFTL
-810 PVRGN
+810 PIQ
-815 RTDRQDRSDPSLSNG
+815 RQ
-830 NRFLGDTG
+830 

>member
-1 MKNQSATEQVESTI
+1 
-15 NATTGMQ
+15 MQ
-22 GGLGRTLLSAFLILA
+22 GGLGRTLLAAFLVLA

-49 NRARQDMR
+49 DRTRQDMR
-57 QELTARLTAVTT
+57 QELTSRLTAVTT

-75 QQWITERS
+75 QQWIAERS
-83 RSLAVLSNKPDVQQ
+83 RSLAVLSSKPDVQQ
-97 AAMTLLTR
+97 AAITLLTQ
-105 HPPSAA
+105 HSSSAA
-111 YDTVYTNLRDR
+111 YNTAYTNLRDS
-122 LRAELTQDT
+122 LHAELTQDT
-131 GFAGFFLL
+131 DFAGFFLL
-139 RDKDSDEPLLE
+139 REEDGDEPLLE
-150 VMAPHKQ
+150 VTAPHKQ
-157 VSTDTIWPEAASVTP
+157 INTDTTWPQVKKTSDNRHVSLSSVAP
-172 TLSVTYSIPDPEG
+172 TLNVTYSIPGPEG
-185 GVLGLLVGCLDLT
+185 GALGLLVGCLDLT
-198 ALDQIMTESTELGKT
+198 ALDQIMTGSTELGET
-213 GETYLVTPG
+213 GETYLVTLG
-222 GQSRS
+222 GRS
-227 DQIGF
+227 IP
-232 ARLVTPGGQSI
+232 T
-243 LALATDDDTPLPVV
+243 LATDDDTPLPTS

-267 AGHSGSG
+267 AGRRGSE

-288 RWLPELQAALL
+288 RWLPELRAALL

-307 FAPEDALATMLV
+307 FDPEDALATMLV

-434 ILLSRVVELIRDYY
+434 TLLGRVVELIRDYY

-470 SGELGNTLKA
+470 SGELGNTLKV
-480 KGQWLSVGEPSLVGQ
+480 KGQWLNVGEPSLVGQ
-495 VAEKGE
+495 VAEKSE

-506 RADVQ
+506 KADVQ
-511 GGSGSHLPPTHWEA
+511 TGSGSPLSPAHSEA

-539 DIHSTHADTLDDDDV
+539 DIHSTHPDAINDDDV
-554 RVLQGVADQIAI
+554 RVLQSVADQIAI

-586 AEEMRRRFLAHM
+586 AEEMRRRFLANM

-612 SRVILKGIDGPVSDQ
+612 SRVILKGIDGPISDQ
-627 QRSDLEIVYA
+627 QRGDLEIVYA

-652 AEIEAGLMELDFRE
+652 AQIEAGLMELEFKQ
-666 VDLREIIGSVMA
+666 VDIGELVQSVMA
-678 TTSALVRDKDIQL
+678 TTSALVRDKDIRL
-691 QQEIYP
+691 KQEIYP

-704 DGARLRQV
+704 DGTRLRQV
-712 LLKLLSNAAKFTDHG
+712 LLRLLSNAAKFTERG
-727 SITVQA
+727 SITVRA
-733 WPDGNDVRVAVADTG
+733 WPKGDQIQVTVADTG
-748 AGIPPEDRERVFE
+748 PGIPEEDQERVFE
-761 RFEQGKTSVKRPEG
+761 RFEQGEIGLKRLEG
-775 IGVGLVLCKE
+775 IGVGLALCKE
-785 FVEMHGGRIWLES
+785 FVEMHGGRIWVES
-798 EQGVGSTFTFTL
+798 QEGVGSTFTFTL
-810 PVRGN
+810 PIR
-815 RTDRQDRSDPSLSNG
+815 RQ
-830 NRFLGDTG
+830 

>member
-1 MKNQSATEQVESTI
+1 MKNQSATEQAASTVS
-15 NATTGMQ
+15 ATTGMQ
-22 GGLGRTLLSAFLILA
+22 GGLGRTLLSAFLVLA
-37 IVPMS
+37 ILPMS
-42 TISFIAV
+42 IVSFIAV
-49 NRARQDMR
+49 NRTRQDMR

-83 RSLAVLSNKPDVQQ
+83 RSLAVLSSQPDVQQ
-97 AAMTLLTR
+97 AAMTLLTQ
-105 HPPSAA
+105 HPSSAA
-111 YDTVYTNLRDR
+111 YDTAYTNLRDG

-131 GFAGFFLL
+131 GFAVFFLL
-139 RDKDSDEPLLE
+139 REEDSDEPLLE
-150 VMAPHKQ
+150 VVAPHKQ
-157 VSTDTIWPEAASVTP
+157 VSTDRTGPEVSLTSCNRQVSLSSVAP
-172 TLSVTYSIPDPEG
+172 TLNVTYSIPGLEG
-185 GVLGLLVGCLDLT
+185 GSLGLLVGCLDLT
-198 ALDQIMTESTELGKT
+198 ALDQIMTESTELGET
-213 GETYLVTPG
+213 GETYL
-222 GQSRS
+222 
-227 DQIGF
+227 I
-232 ARLVTPGGQSI
+232 TPGGQSI
-243 LALATDDDTPLPVV
+243 PALATDDDTPLPAF

-336 TRQITRPIVRL
+336 TRQMTQPIVRL

-362 VPVDRRD
+362 VQVDRRD

-388 YNGLE
+388 YSGLE

-434 ILLSRVVELIRDYY
+434 ILLGRVVQLIRDYY

-459 DTGQWAVLREG
+459 DTDQWAVLREG
-470 SGELGNTLKA
+470 SGELGDTLKA
-480 KGQWLSVGEPSLVGQ
+480 KGQWLSVGDPSLVGQ

-501 PRVLS
+501 PQVFS
-506 RADVQ
+506 RADIQ
-511 GGSGSHLPPTHWEA
+511 GRPGSPLPPIHSEA

-539 DIHSTHADTLDDDDV
+539 DIHSLHADAFEDDIK
-554 RVLQGVADQIAI
+554 VLQCVADQIAI

-586 AEEMRRRFLAHM
+586 AEEMRRRFLANM
-598 SHELREP
+598 SHALREP

-612 SRVILKGIDGPVSDQ
+612 SRVILKGIDGPISDQ

-652 AEIEAGLMELDFRE
+652 AQIEAGLMELEFKE
-666 VDLREIIGSVMA
+666 VDLRDRELIQSVMA

-691 QQEIYP
+691 RQEIHP
-697 ELPPIEA
+697 DLPPIEA
-704 DGARLRQV
+704 DGTRLRQV
-712 LLKLLSNAAKFTDHG
+712 LLKLLSNAAKFTDRG
-727 SITVQA
+727 SIAVRA
-733 WPDGNDVRVAVADTG
+733 WPKGNQIQIAVADTG
-748 AGIPPEDRERVFE
+748 PGIPRENHEWVFE
-761 RFEQGKTSVKRPEG
+761 RFEQGETGVKRPEG
-775 IGVGLVLCKE
+775 IGVGLALCKE
-785 FVEMHGGRIWLES
+785 FVEMHGGRIWVES
-798 EQGVGSTFTFTL
+798 EEGAGSTFNFTL
-810 PVRGN
+810 PVR
-815 RTDRQDRSDPSLSNG
+815 QDH
-830 NRFLGDTG
+830 GD

>member
-1 MKNQSATEQVESTI
+1 MKNRSATEQAEPTI
-15 NATTGMQ
+15 SATTGMQ
-22 GGLGRTLLSAFLILA
+22 GGLGRTLLAAFLVLA

-49 NRARQDMR
+49 NRTRQDMR
-57 QELTARLTAVTT
+57 QELMTRLTAVAT

-75 QQWITERS
+75 QRWITERS
-83 RSLAVLSNKPDVQQ
+83 RSLAVLSSKPDVQQ
-97 AAMTLLTR
+97 AAMTLLTQ
-105 HPPSAA
+105 HPSSAA
-111 YDTVYTNLRDR
+111 YDAAYTNLRDS
-122 LRAELTQDT
+122 LRAELMQDT
-131 GFAGFFLL
+131 GFAAFLL
-139 RDKDSDEPLLE
+139 RGEDSDEPLLE
-150 VMAPHKQ
+150 VMATHKQ
-157 VSTDTIWPEAASVTP
+157 VSTDTTWPEVSLTSDGHHVSLSSVAP
-172 TLSVTYSIPDPEG
+172 TLNVTYSIPGPEG
-185 GVLGLLVGCLDLT
+185 EALGLLIGRLDIT
-198 ALDQIMTESTELGKT
+198 ALDQIMTEPTELGEM
-213 GETYLVTPG
+213 GETYLVTP
-222 GQSRS
+222 
-227 DQIGF
+227 
-232 ARLVTPGGQSI
+232 AGQSI
-243 LALATDDDTPLPVV
+243 SALATDANIPLPVF

-267 AGHSGSG
+267 AEHGGSG

-307 FAPEDALATMLV
+307 FAPEDRLATMLV

-336 TRQITRPIVRL
+336 TRQITRPIVLL
-347 TMRAVEIA
+347 TMRAVRIA

-398 RTTQLREANRRLR
+398 RTTQLREANRRVR

-434 ILLSRVVELIRDYY
+434 VLLSRVVELIRDYY
-448 RFAYVAIFLLD
+448 RFTYVAIFLLD

-470 SGELGNTLKA
+470 SGELGDTLKA

-495 VAEKGE
+495 VAEKSE

-506 RADVQ
+506 KADVR
-511 GGSGSHLPPTHWEA
+511 SGSSFHLSSTHSEA
-525 AFPLRIGGRTIGVL
+525 AFPLRIGGRTLGVL
-539 DIHSTHADTLDDDDV
+539 DIHSPHADAFDEDDV
-554 RVLQGVADQIAI
+554 KVLQGIADQIAI

-612 SRVILKGIDGPVSDQ
+612 SRVILKGIDGPISDQ

-652 AEIEAGLMELDFRE
+652 AQIEAGLMELEFKE
-666 VDLREIIGSVMA
+666 VDLRELIHSVMA
-678 TTSALVRDKDIQL
+678 TISALVRDKDIQL
-691 QQEIYP
+691 QQEIHP

-704 DGARLRQV
+704 DGTRLRQV
-712 LLKLLSNAAKFTDHG
+712 LLKLLSNAAKFTDRG
-727 SITVQA
+727 SITVGA
-733 WPDGNDVRVAVADTG
+733 WPNGNQVQVTVADTG
-748 AGIPPEDRERVFE
+748 RGIPEEDHERVFE
-761 RFEQGKTSVKRPEG
+761 RFEQGESGVKRPQG
-775 IGVGLVLCKE
+775 IGVGLALCKE
-785 FVEMHGGRIWLES
+785 FVEMHGGRIWVES
-798 EQGVGSTFTFTL
+798 QEEVGSTFTFTL
-810 PVRGN
+810 PIR
-815 RTDRQDRSDPSLSNG
+815 RQ
-830 NRFLGDTG
+830 

>member
-1 MKNQSATEQVESTI
+1 MRNQSVNEHAEPTI
-15 NATTGMQ
+15 SPTTGMQ
-22 GGLGRTLLSAFLILA
+22 GGLGRTLLAAFLVLA

-49 NRARQDMR
+49 DRTRQDMR

-75 QQWITERS
+75 QQWIAERS
-83 RSLAVLSNKPDVQQ
+83 RSLAVLSSKPDVQQ
-97 AAMTLLTR
+97 AAITLLTQ
-105 HPPSAA
+105 HSSSAA
-111 YDTVYTNLRDR
+111 YNTAYTNLRDS
-122 LRAELTQDT
+122 LHAELTQDT
-131 GFAGFFLL
+131 DFAGFFLL
-139 RDKDSDEPLLE
+139 REEDGDEPLLE
-150 VMAPHKQ
+150 VTAPHKQ
-157 VSTDTIWPEAASVTP
+157 INTDTTWPQVKKTSDNRHVSLSSVAP
-172 TLSVTYSIPDPEG
+172 TLNVTYSIPGPEG
-185 GVLGLLVGCLDLT
+185 GALGLLVGCLDLT
-198 ALDQIMTESTELGKT
+198 ALDQIMTGSTELGET
-213 GETYLVTPG
+213 GETYLVTLG
-222 GQSRS
+222 GRS
-227 DQIGF
+227 IP
-232 ARLVTPGGQSI
+232 T
-243 LALATDDDTPLPVV
+243 LATDDDTPFPTS
-257 LHSQGIDAAL
+257 LHSQRIDAAL
-267 AGHSGSG
+267 AGRRGSE

-288 RWLPELQAALL
+288 RWLPELRAALL

-307 FAPEDALATMLV
+307 FDPEDALATMLV

-434 ILLSRVVELIRDYY
+434 TLLGRVVELIRDYY

-470 SGELGNTLKA
+470 SGELGDTLKV
-480 KGQWLSVGEPSLVGQ
+480 KGQWLNVGEPSLVGQ

-506 RADVQ
+506 KADVQ
-511 GGSGSHLPPTHWEA
+511 SGPGSHLPPTHSEA
-525 AFPLRIGGRTIGVL
+525 AFPLRIGGRTVGVL
-539 DIHSTHADTLDDDDV
+539 DIHSTHPDAFNDDDV

-586 AEEMRRRFLAHM
+586 AEEMRRRFLANM

-612 SRVILKGIDGPVSDQ
+612 SRVILKGIDGPISDQ
-627 QRSDLEIVYA
+627 QRGDLEIVYA

-652 AEIEAGLMELDFRE
+652 AQIEAGLMELEFKE
-666 VDLREIIGSVMA
+666 VNVGELIQSVMA
-678 TTSALVRDKDIQL
+678 TTSALVRDKDIRL
-691 QQEIYP
+691 RQEIHP
-697 ELPPIEA
+697 GLPPIEA
-704 DGARLRQV
+704 DGTRLRQV
-712 LLKLLSNAAKFTDHG
+712 LLKLLSNAAKFTERG
-727 SITVQA
+727 SITVRA
-733 WPDGNDVRVAVADTG
+733 WPKDNQIQVTVADTG
-748 AGIPPEDRERVFE
+748 PGIPEEDRGRVFE
-761 RFEQGKTSVKRPEG
+761 RFEQGEIGLKRLEG
-775 IGVGLVLCKE
+775 IGVGLALCKE
-785 FVEMHGGRIWLES
+785 FVEMHGGRIWVES
-798 EQGVGSTFTFTL
+798 QEGVGSTFTFTL
-810 PVRGN
+810 PIR
-815 RTDRQDRSDPSLSNG
+815 RQ
-830 NRFLGDTG
+830 

>member
-1 MKNQSATEQVESTI
+1 MKNQPPTEQVEPTVG
-15 NATTGMQ
+15 ATTGMR

-42 TISFIAV
+42 IISFIAV
-49 NRARQDMR
+49 SRTRQDLR
-57 QELTARLTAVTT
+57 QELTARLTTVTT

-83 RSLAVLSNKPDVQQ
+83 RSLAVLSSKPDVQQ
-97 AAMTLLTR
+97 AAITLQTQ
-105 HPPSAA
+105 HPSSAA
-111 YDTVYTNLRDR
+111 YDMAYTSLRDY
-122 LRAELTQDT
+122 LRAELAQDT
-131 GFAGFFLL
+131 SFASFFLL
-139 RDKDSDEPLLE
+139 RDEDSDEPLLE
-150 VMAPHKQ
+150 VIAPHQQ
-157 VSTDTIWPEAASVTP
+157 VSTDTTWPEASLASVGCRVSSSSVAP
-172 TLSVTYSIPDPEG
+172 TLGLTYSITGPEESP
-185 GVLGLLVGCLDLT
+185 LGLLVGCLDLT
-198 ALDQIMTESTELGKT
+198 ALDQVMTESTELGET
-213 GETYLVTPG
+213 GETYLVT
-222 GQSRS
+222 S
-227 DQIGF
+227 
-232 ARLVTPGGQSI
+232 AGQSI
-243 LALATDDDTPLPVV
+243 PILAVGDDTSLPVS

-307 FAPEDALATMLV
+307 FAPEDGLATMLV

-336 TRQITRPIVRL
+336 TRQITRPIVQL
-347 TMRAVEIA
+347 TMRAVKIA

-362 VPVDRRD
+362 VLVERRD

-434 ILLSRVVELIRDYY
+434 ILLSRMVQLIRDQY
-448 RFAYVAIFLLD
+448 RFGYVAIFLLD

-470 SGELGNTLKA
+470 SGDLGSTLKA

-495 VAEKGE
+495 VSEKGE

-511 GGSGSHLPPTHWEA
+511 GGPGSHLPSTHSEA
-525 AFPLRIGGRTIGVL
+525 AFPLKIGGRIIGVL
-539 DIHSTHADTLDDDDV
+539 DIHSFHTDTFDDDDF
-554 RVLQGVADQIAI
+554 RVLQGIADQIAI

-612 SRVILKGIDGPVSDQ
+612 SRVILKGIDGPISDQ

-652 AEIEAGLMELDFRE
+652 AQIEAGLMELEFKE
-666 VDLREIIGSVMA
+666 VDLGELIQSVMA

-691 QQEIYP
+691 QQEIHP

-704 DGARLRQV
+704 DGTRLRQV
-712 LLKLLSNAAKFTDHG
+712 LLKLFSNAAKFTDCG

-733 WPDGNDVRVAVADTG
+733 WPDGASVRVAVADTG
-748 AGIPPEDRERVFE
+748 SGIPPEDQERVFE
-761 RFEQGKTSVKRPEG
+761 RFEQGETGAKRLEG
-775 IGVGLVLCKE
+775 IGVGLALCKE
-785 FVEMHGGRIWLES
+785 FVEMHGGRIWVES
-798 EQGVGSTFTFTL
+798 EEGAGSTFNFTL
-810 PVRGN
+810 PVR
-815 RTDRQDRSDPSLSNG
+815 QDR
-830 NRFLGDTG
+830 GD

>member
-1 MKNQSATEQVESTI
+1 MENQPATEQAEPTI
-15 NATTGMQ
+15 SATTGMQ

-49 NRARQDMR
+49 NRTRQDMR

-83 RSLAVLSNKPDVQQ
+83 RSLAVLSGKPDVQQ
-97 AAMTLLTR
+97 AAMTLLTQ
-105 HPPSAA
+105 HPSSAA
-111 YDTVYTNLRDR
+111 YDTAYTNLRDC

-139 RDKDSDEPLLE
+139 RGEDSDESLLE
-150 VMAPHKQ
+150 VVSSHKQ
-157 VSTDTIWPEAASVTP
+157 ISTDTTWPEVSLTSGDRHVSLSSVVP
-172 TLSVTYSIPDPEG
+172 TLNVTRSIPSPEG
-185 GVLGLLVGCLDLT
+185 GSLGLLVGCLDLT
-198 ALDQIMTESTELGKT
+198 ALDQIMTESTELGEM
-213 GETYLVTPG
+213 GETYLVTP
-222 GQSRS
+222 
-227 DQIGF
+227 
-232 ARLVTPGGQSI
+232 AGQSI
-243 LALATDDDTPLPVV
+243 PALAPNGDTPLPVF

-267 AGHSGSG
+267 AGHSGRG
-274 LYDNYAGQPVIGAY
+274 LYDDYAGQPVIGAY

-307 FAPEDALATMLV
+307 FAPGDALATMLV

-336 TRQITRPIVRL
+336 TRQLTRPIVRL
-347 TMRAVEIA
+347 TMRAVKIA

-425 VATSILDLD
+425 VATSILDMD
-434 ILLSRVVELIRDYY
+434 ILLSRVVQLIRDYY
-448 RFAYVAIFLLD
+448 RLAYVAIFLLD

-470 SGELGNTLKA
+470 SGELGDTLKA
-480 KGQWLSVGEPSLVGQ
+480 KGQWLRVGEPGLVGQ

-501 PRVLS
+501 PQALS
-506 RADVQ
+506 RADLQ
-511 GGSGSHLPPTHWEA
+511 GGPGSHLPPTHSEA

-539 DIHSTHADTLDDDDV
+539 DVHSLRANAFDEDDV
-554 RVLQGVADQIAI
+554 RVLQGVADQLAI

-586 AEEMRRRFLAHM
+586 AEEMRSRFLANM

-612 SRVILKGIDGPVSDQ
+612 SRVILKGIDGPISDQ

-652 AEIEAGLMELDFRE
+652 AQIEAGLMELEFKE
-666 VDLREIIGSVMA
+666 VDLRELVQSVMA

-691 QQEIYP
+691 QQEIHP
-697 ELPPIEA
+697 ELPLIEA
-704 DGARLRQV
+704 DGTRLRQV
-712 LLKLLSNAAKFTDHG
+712 LLKLLSNAAKFTERG
-727 SITVQA
+727 SITVRA
-733 WPDGNDVRVAVADTG
+733 WPKGNQIQVTVADTG
-748 AGIPPEDRERVFE
+748 PGIPRENHERMFE
-761 RFEQGKTSVKRPEG
+761 RFEQGETGLERPEG
-775 IGVGLVLCKE
+775 IGVGLALCKE
-785 FVEMHGGRIWLES
+785 FVEMHGGRIWVES
-798 EQGVGSTFTFTL
+798 EEGAGSTFNFTL
-810 PVRGN
+810 PL
-815 RTDRQDRSDPSLSNG
+815 RQDRRD
-830 NRFLGDTG
+830 

>member
-1 MKNQSATEQVESTI
+1 MKNRSATEQAEPTI
-15 NATTGMQ
+15 SATTGMQ
-22 GGLGRTLLSAFLILA
+22 GGLGRTLLAAFLVLA

-49 NRARQDMR
+49 NRTRQDMR

-83 RSLAVLSNKPDVQQ
+83 RSLAVLSSKPGVQQ
-97 AAMTLLTR
+97 AAMTLLTQ
-105 HPPSAA
+105 HPSSAA
-111 YDTVYTNLRDR
+111 YDTAYTDLRDS

-131 GFAGFFLL
+131 GFADFFLL
-139 RDKDSDEPLLE
+139 HAEDSDEPLLE
-150 VMAPHKQ
+150 VMATHKQ
-157 VSTDTIWPEAASVTP
+157 VSTDTTWPEVSLTSDDRHVSLSLVAP
-172 TLSVTYSIPDPEG
+172 TLNVTYSIPGPEG
-185 GVLGLLVGCLDLT
+185 EAMGLLVGRLDLT
-198 ALDQIMTESTELGKT
+198 VLDQIMTESTGLGET

-222 GQSRS
+222 GE
-227 DQIGF
+227 
-232 ARLVTPGGQSI
+232 SI
-243 LALATDDDTPLPVV
+243 PALATDDDTLLPVF

-267 AGHSGSG
+267 SGHSGSG
-274 LYDNYAGQPVIGAY
+274 LYDNYADQPVIGAY

-307 FAPEDALATMLV
+307 FAPEDELATMLV

-336 TRQITRPIVRL
+336 TRQITRPIVLL
-347 TMRAVEIA
+347 TARAVRIA

-398 RTTQLREANRRLR
+398 RTAQLREANRRVR

-434 ILLSRVVELIRDYY
+434 ILLSRVVQLVRDYY

-459 DTGQWAVLREG
+459 DTGQWVVLREG

-501 PRVLS
+501 PQVLS
-506 RADVQ
+506 KADVQ
-511 GGSGSHLPPTHWEA
+511 GGSGSHLPSTYSEA
-525 AFPLRIGGRTIGVL
+525 AFPLRIGGRALGVL
-539 DIHSTHADTLDDDDV
+539 DIHSPHADAFDEDDV
-554 RVLQGVADQIAI
+554 KVLQGIADQIAI

-612 SRVILKGIDGPVSDQ
+612 SRVILKGIDGPISDQ

-652 AEIEAGLMELDFRE
+652 AQIEAGLMELEFKE
-666 VDLREIIGSVMA
+666 VDLRELIQSVMA
-678 TTSALVRDKDIQL
+678 TISALVRDKDIRL
-691 QQEIYP
+691 QQEIHP

-704 DGARLRQV
+704 DGTRLRQV
-712 LLKLLSNAAKFTDHG
+712 LLRLLSNAAKFTDRG
-727 SITVQA
+727 SITVRA
-733 WPDGNDVRVAVADTG
+733 WPNGNQVQVTVAHTG
-748 AGIPPEDRERVFE
+748 RGIPEEDRERVFE
-761 RFEQGKTSVKRPEG
+761 RFEQGEIGVKRPQG
-775 IGVGLVLCKE
+775 IGVGLALCKE
-785 FVEMHGGRIWLES
+785 FVEMHGGRIWVES
-798 EQGVGSTFTFTL
+798 EEEVGCAFTFAL
-810 PVRGN
+810 PI
-815 RTDRQDRSDPSLSNG
+815 RQDH
-830 NRFLGDTG
+830 GD